1 METAAARTAI
11 ALFSGGLDSMLAVR
25 MVQAQGIQVRGI
37 HFISPFFGEGIQ
49 GNSGKYNAEQAAEQ
63 VGIPLH
69 VVSLG
74 SDYLEMV
81 RKPRHGYGKAVNPC
95 VDCHAFFFRK
105 AREYMLE
112 IGADFVIT
120 GEVLGQRPMSQR
132 RDTLR
137 VVERES
143 GLTGLLLRPLSARC
157 LPPTIP
163 EEKGWLDRQRLGA
176 IKGRSRKEQ
185 IQLAREFGLVEYP
198 TPAGGCLLTET
209 SYQSKVRDLFTHE
222 PVLDPHDFRLLR
234 TGRHFRI
241 GERTKTIIGRNQ
253 ADNERLSLAARS
265 GDTLLRWQEGPSPL
279 ALITGPA
286 DRQKLETAG
295 RLLLRYTRAPWS
307 EACRLLVMAEGAEEQ
322 ITVANMFR
330 EEDVK
335 PFRI

>member
-1 METAAARTAI
+1 MEAAVQRSAI

-25 MVQAQGIQVRGI
+25 MVQAQGIQVLGI

-63 VGIPLH
+63 VGIPLK

-74 SDYLEMV
+74 SDYLEIV

-105 AREYMLE
+105 AKEYMLE
-112 IGADFVIT
+112 VGADFVIT

-143 GLTGLLLRPLSARC
+143 GLIGLLVRPLSARC

-176 IKGRSRKEQ
+176 VKGRSRKEQ
-185 IQLAREFGLVEYP
+185 ILLAQEFGVVEYP

-209 SYQSKVRDLFTHE
+209 SYQSKVRDLFVRE
-222 PVLDPHDFRLLR
+222 AVLDPHDFRLLR

-241 GERTKTIIGRNQ
+241 GERTKTVIGRNQ
-253 ADNERLSLAARS
+253 ADNEQLLLAVRP

-279 ALITGPA
+279 ALITGPV
-286 DRQKLETAG
+286 DGQLLDTAG
-295 RLLLRYTRAPWS
+295 RLLLRYTRAPQD
-307 EACRLLVMAEGAEEQ
+307 EACRLLVIDDGGEQQ
-322 ITVANMFR
+322 ITVFNMFR
-330 EEDVK
+330 EEDVE